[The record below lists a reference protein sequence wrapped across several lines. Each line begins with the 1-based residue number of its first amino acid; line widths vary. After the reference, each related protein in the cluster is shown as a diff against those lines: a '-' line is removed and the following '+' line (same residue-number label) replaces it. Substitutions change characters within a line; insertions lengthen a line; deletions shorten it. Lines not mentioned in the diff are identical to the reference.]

1 MNIDIYVKST
11 QLLERL
17 ANSIYDR
24 DPTTPNPFFF
34 KTTEINIVEDWMR
47 ELIEEIKIKALVENK
62 LIQAITNGLE
72 D

>member
-1 MNIDIYVKST
+1 LNIDVYAKST

-24 DPTTPNPFFF
+24 DSISPNPFFF
-34 KTTEINIVEDWMR
+34 KASEITVVEDWVR
-47 ELIEEIKIKALVENK
+47 ELIEEVKMKVLVEDR
-62 LIQAITNGLE
+62 LIQELTK